1 MTFEEVVD
9 QALAMLQRRGRVT
22 YRLLKR
28 QFSLDDEAL
37 EDLKCELIE
46 GQRLAADENGT
57 VLVWTGHAAPM
68 PEPVSTPLDPPPVLH
83 DAPTL
88 AAPLPTAPLPPDA
101 ERRQLT
107 VLFCDLVDSTIL
119 SRQLDPEDLRE
130 VVRAYQDTCAKVIA
144 RFEGHIAQYLGD
156 GLLVYFGYPQAHEDD
171 AQRAVRTGLGMLE
184 AMGTLPPRLMQDTS
198 VRLAVR
204 IGIHTGL
211 VVVGEMGSGGRHEHL
226 ALGDTPNLA
235 ARLQGLAAPNTVVI
249 SEATSRLVHGYFTCQ
264 ALGIHAIKGLETPV
278 HVSQVLGESAAQSRL
293 DVAATRG
300 LTPLV
305 GREEEVGLLLWRWAQ
320 SQGGLGQIVLLS
332 GEAGIGKSR
341 LVQVVKDRIAD
352 TPHTLLECR
361 CSPYYQHTALY
372 PIIDLLERALH
383 FQRDEPLDAKLE
395 KLERAL
401 SQYRLALHETVP
413 LFATLLSLP
422 LPEARYAPLSLMPE
436 RQKQKTLEAL
446 LAAVLEM
453 AERQPVLFILE
464 DLHWVDPS
472 TLEFLHLLIAHGPT
486 AAILTVMT
494 YRPDFQLPLEWR
506 THLTPLAL
514 QRLSPAD
521 VAAMVKQMTGGKPL
535 PPEVLQHVVT
545 NTDGVPLFVEEL
557 TKTILESSVLRETEA
572 HYELTGPLPTLAI
585 PTTLHDALMARLD
598 RLSTVKA
605 VAQLGAVLGRTFAYD
620 LLQAVAPFDAATL
633 QHGLRQLVEA
643 ELLYPQGL
651 LPQATYRFKHA
662 LLQETAYQSLL
673 KSTRQQ
679 YHQRIARVLE
689 AQFPETVATQPEL
702 LAHHYTEAGLG
713 TQALEYWQR
722 AGQRALERS
731 AHVEAISHLTQ
742 GLEVLKGLP
751 TTPER
756 IQQELRL
763 QLTLGIPLSA
773 TRGYAAPEVAHVYTR
788 AQDLCQRM
796 GETPQLIPAL
806 LGLWRFYLL
815 RAELGKARELAEHCL
830 LLAQRVDD
838 PARGIVAYDALGATL
853 FFLGDFAHARTH
865 LERAVALYDPQKRR
879 SHRALTDPGVSALSL
894 LAGAL
899 WMLGYP
905 EQARQRSTEALRL
918 AEALAHPH
926 ILASALIIA
935 THVSQFRQEVSA
947 TQARAEA
954 VMTLATEQG
963 FPFWLAEA
971 TIFVGWAQA
980 AQGQGSE
987 GITQIK
993 RGLAT
998 RQAIGLEL
1006 SQPAFLT
1013 MLAEAYAHVGQPTEG
1028 LAVLADALTRVDTT
1042 GECWR
1047 EAELLRLRGELLLA
1061 VSAENHREAESRFR
1075 QALIIAHQQQ
1085 AKSFELRTAMSL
1097 SRLWQ
1102 QQGKRIEAYA
1112 LLAPLY
1118 GWFTEGFDA
1127 ADLQEAK
1134 ALLETLAG

>member
-1 MTFEEVVD
+1 
-9 QALAMLQRRGRVT
+9 
-22 YRLLKR
+22 
-28 QFSLDDEAL
+28 
-37 EDLKCELIE
+37 
-46 GQRLAADENGT
+46 
-57 VLVWTGHAAPM
+57 
-68 PEPVSTPLDPPPVLH
+68 
-83 DAPTL
+83 
-88 AAPLPTAPLPPDA
+88 
-101 ERRQLT
+101 
-107 VLFCDLVDSTIL
+107 
-119 SRQLDPEDLRE
+119 
-130 VVRAYQDTCAKVIA
+130 
-144 RFEGHIAQYLGD
+144 
-156 GLLVYFGYPQAHEDD
+156 
-171 AQRAVRTGLGMLE
+171 
-184 AMGTLPPRLMQDTS
+184 
-198 VRLAVR
+198 
-204 IGIHTGL
+204 
-211 VVVGEMGSGGRHEHL
+211 MGSGGRHEHL

-249 SEATSRLVHGYFTCQ
+249 SAATSRLVHGYFTCQ
-264 ALGIHAIKGLETPV
+264 ALGTHTIKGLETPV

-320 SQGGLGQIVLLS
+320 SQDGLGQVVLLS

-341 LVQVVKDRIAD
+341 LVQVVKERLAD
-352 TPHTLLECR
+352 TPHTWLECR

-383 FQRDEPLDAKLE
+383 FQRDEPLDTKLE

-401 SQYRLALHETVP
+401 SQYRFVLHETVP

-422 LPEARYAPLSLMPE
+422 LPEARYAPLSLTPE
-436 RQKQKTLEAL
+436 RQKQKTLETL

-472 TLEFLHLLIAHGPT
+472 TLEFLHLLIAQGPT

-494 YRPDFQLPLEWR
+494 YRPDFQPPLEWR

-535 PPEVLQHVVT
+535 PPDVLQHVVT

-557 TKTILESSVLRETEA
+557 TKTILESGVLRETEA
-572 HYELTGPLPTLAI
+572 HYALTGPLPTLAI

-651 LPQATYRFKHA
+651 PSQATYRFKHA

-742 GLEVLKGLP
+742 GLEVLQGLP

-756 IQQELRL
+756 TQQELRL

-815 RAELGKARELAEHCL
+815 RAELGEARELAEHCL
-830 LLAQRVDD
+830 LLAQCADD

-935 THVSQFRQEVSA
+935 THVSQFCRDVSA
-947 TQARAEA
+947 TQTRAEA
-954 VMTLATEQG
+954 VMTLAIEQG

-980 AQGQGSE
+980 AQGQSSE
-987 GITQIK
+987 GISQIK
-993 RGLAT
+993 QGLAT

-1028 LAVLADALTRVDTT
+1028 LAALADALTRVDTT

-1047 EAELLRLRGELLLA
+1047 AAELHRLRGELLLA
-1061 VSAENHREAESRFR
+1061 VSAENHREAESCFR

-1102 QQGKRIEAYA
+1102 QQGKRTSAYE
-1112 LLAPLY
+1112 LLAPIY
-1118 GWFTEGFDA
+1118 GWFTEGFDTV
-1127 ADLQEAK
+1127 DLQEAK
-1134 ALLETLAG
+1134 ALLEALAG